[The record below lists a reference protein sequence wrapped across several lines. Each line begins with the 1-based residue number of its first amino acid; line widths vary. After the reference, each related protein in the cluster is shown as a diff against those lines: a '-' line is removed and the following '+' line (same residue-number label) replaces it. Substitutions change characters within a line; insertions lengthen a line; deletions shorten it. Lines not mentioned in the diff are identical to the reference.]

1 MRTKKPKD
9 SMRLVGFDRR
19 GKVVHEQLMSLYDYY
34 EELHPV
40 IDENAFRKQRGIVR
54 LVGTKFDDAGEIE
67 EEWENHY
74 TDAGVISSSIERDK
88 NGKVVRE
95 DKL

>member
-9 SMRLVGFDRR
+9 SMRLVGFDRA
-19 GKVVHEQLMSLYDYY
+19 GKVVHEQLMSVYDYY

-40 IDENAFRKQRGIVR
+40 IDENAFRKERELVR
-54 LVGTKFDDAGEIE
+54 LVGTKFDDKGEVE
-67 EEWENHY
+67 EEWENFY
-74 TDAGVISSSIERDK
+74 TDAGAISGGIVRDGS
-88 NGKVVRE
+88 GKVIRE